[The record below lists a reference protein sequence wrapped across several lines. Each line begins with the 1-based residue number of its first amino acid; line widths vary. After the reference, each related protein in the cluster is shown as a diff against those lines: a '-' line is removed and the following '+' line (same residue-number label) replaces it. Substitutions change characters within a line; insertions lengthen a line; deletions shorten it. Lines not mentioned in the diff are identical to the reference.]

1 MRNAVSQA
9 IAALSRGF
17 AGEARCCVRTGL
29 ARAAVLPA
37 GFGDGGMGARG
48 EGPNLGT
55 DIIGPGR
62 TGNRRHPWPAP
73 RGRVGRIAKADA
85 SAQSSRWQAGA
96 AAENPDRP
104 TGGNM
109 RLLHWVALGLVAGHT
124 GAFAQ
129 ANYPNRPIKM
139 IVPLAAA
146 SAVDVAARI
155 VTQKMADN
163 LGQQFV
169 ILNLPGASGLIGAEQ
184 VAHAEPDGYTIGG
197 FNDSIM
203 TMVPNLQA
211 KMRWDILKDFEP
223 VSLVA
228 TVEWG
233 LIAGNQTGYKTAAD
247 LIAAAK
253 AAPGKIDYGSGGPGS
268 PQHLAM
274 AMFASAAGISLTH
287 VPYKGATQAATDVA
301 AGQIPV
307 GFQGLGTVAA
317 LVRGGQLRLIGVCTP
332 ARLPQFPDVP
342 TISESGLPGFTFNSW
357 FAIMAP
363 AGTPKDIIA
372 KLNTEV
378 LKALADPEVHKKL
391 EDLGFAVRGSS
402 PAELGAM
409 THEQLAKYARVIKEM
424 GIGNE

>member
-1 MRNAVSQA
+1 
-9 IAALSRGF
+9 
-17 AGEARCCVRTGL
+17 
-29 ARAAVLPA
+29 
-37 GFGDGGMGARG
+37 
-48 EGPNLGT
+48 
-55 DIIGPGR
+55 
-62 TGNRRHPWPAP
+62 
-73 RGRVGRIAKADA
+73 
-85 SAQSSRWQAGA
+85 
-96 AAENPDRP
+96 
-104 TGGNM
+104 M
-109 RLLHWVALGLVAGHT
+109 RLFRWLALALIAGNT
-124 GAFAQ
+124 SAFAQ
-129 ANYPNRPIKM
+129 GNYPDRPIKM

-163 LGQQFV
+163 MGQQFV
-169 ILNLPGASGLIGAEQ
+169 ILNQPGASGLIGAEQ
-184 VAHAEPDGYTIGG
+184 VAHADPDGYTIGG

-233 LIAGNQTGYKTAAD
+233 LITGNQTSYKSAAD

-274 AMFASAAGISLTH
+274 AMFAAGAGVEMTH

-332 ARLPQFPDVP
+332 KRLPQFADVP
-342 TISESGLPGFTFNSW
+342 TIDESGLPGFLFNSW
-357 FAIMAP
+357 FAMLAP
-363 AGTPKDIIA
+363 AGTPKEIIA
-372 KLNTEV
+372 RLNAEV
-378 LKALADPEVHKKL
+378 VKALADTEVRRKL
-391 EDLGFAVRGSS
+391 EELGFAIRGSS
-402 PAELGAM
+402 PEELG
-409 THEQLAKYARVIKEM
+409 TLTRDQLAKYGRLIKDM
-424 GIGNE
+424 GISNE

>member
-1 MRNAVSQA
+1 MR
-9 IAALSRGF
+9 RF
-17 AGEARCCVRTGL
+17 C
-29 ARAAVLPA
+29 LPA
-37 GFGDGGMGARG
+37 LMLA
-48 EGPNLGT
+48 L
-55 DIIGPGR
+55 
-62 TGNRRHPWPAP
+62 W
-73 RGRVGRIAKADA
+73 
-85 SAQSSRWQAGA
+85 AGA
-96 AAENPDRP
+96 GSTYVGP
-104 TGGNM
+104 
-109 RLLHWVALGLVAGHT
+109 
-124 GAFAQ
+124 AFAQ
-129 ANYPNRPIKM
+129 ANYPDRPIKM

-163 LGQQFV
+163 MGQQFV
-169 ILNLPGASGLIGAEQ
+169 ILNMPGASGLIGAEQ

-233 LIAGNQTGYKTAAD
+233 LVAANQTSYKSAAD

-274 AMFASAAGISLTH
+274 AMFASGAGISLTH

-307 GFQGLGTVAA
+307 GFQGLGTVVA

-332 ARLPQFPDVP
+332 KRMSQFPDVP
-342 TISESGLPGFTFNSW
+342 TISESGLPGFVFNSW
-357 FAIMAP
+357 FAVLAP
-363 AGTPKDIIA
+363 AGTPKEIVA
-372 KLNTEV
+372 RLNAEV
-378 LKALADPEVHKKL
+378 LKALDDVDVRHKL
-391 EDLGFAVRGSS
+391 EDLGFAIRGSS
-402 PAELGAM
+402 PEELGAM
-409 THEQLAKYARVIKEM
+409 TRDQLAKYARVIKEM

>member
-1 MRNAVSQA
+1 
-9 IAALSRGF
+9 
-17 AGEARCCVRTGL
+17 
-29 ARAAVLPA
+29 
-37 GFGDGGMGARG
+37 
-48 EGPNLGT
+48 
-55 DIIGPGR
+55 
-62 TGNRRHPWPAP
+62 
-73 RGRVGRIAKADA
+73 
-85 SAQSSRWQAGA
+85 
-96 AAENPDRP
+96 
-104 TGGNM
+104 M
-109 RLLHWVALGLVAGHT
+109 RLLYALLSASVLLVSSTAL
-124 GAFAQ
+124 AQ
-129 ANYPNRPIKM
+129 TTYPVRPIKM

-163 LGQQFV
+163 MGQQIV
-169 ILNLPGASGLIGAEQ
+169 ILNQPGASGLIGAEQ
-184 VAHAEPDGYTIGG
+184 VAKAEPDGYTIGG
-197 FNDSIM
+197 FNDSVM
-203 TMVPNLQA
+203 TMVPNLQSNI
-211 KMRWDILKDFEP
+211 RWDILRDFEP

-233 LIAGNQTGYKTAAD
+233 LIASNNSSYKTAAD

-253 AAPGKIDYGSGGPGS
+253 AAPGKIDYASGGPGS

-317 LVRGGQLRLIGVCTP
+317 LVRGGQLRLIGVTTDK
-332 ARLPQFPDVP
+332 RMSQFPDVP
-342 TISESGLPGFTFNSW
+342 TVSESGLPGFFFNSW

-372 KLNTEV
+372 RLNAEAV
-378 LKALADPEVHKKL
+378 KAVADPEVRRKL

-402 PAELGAM
+402 AQELGIM
-409 THEQLAKYARVIKEM
+409 TREQLAKYARVIKEM
-424 GIGNE
+424 GIANE

>member
-1 MRNAVSQA
+1 
-9 IAALSRGF
+9 
-17 AGEARCCVRTGL
+17 
-29 ARAAVLPA
+29 
-37 GFGDGGMGARG
+37 
-48 EGPNLGT
+48 
-55 DIIGPGR
+55 
-62 TGNRRHPWPAP
+62 
-73 RGRVGRIAKADA
+73 
-85 SAQSSRWQAGA
+85 
-96 AAENPDRP
+96 
-104 TGGNM
+104 M
-109 RLLHWVALGLVAGHT
+109 RLLHSFVSALALLAGT
-124 GAFAQ
+124 SAIAQ
-129 ANYPNRPIKM
+129 TNYPDRPIKM

-163 LGQQFV
+163 MGQQFV
-169 ILNLPGASGLIGAEQ
+169 ILNQPGASGLIGAEA
-184 VAHAEPDGYTIGG
+184 VARAEPDGYTIGG

-203 TMVPNLQA
+203 TMVPNMQS

-233 LIAGNQTGYKTAAD
+233 LIANNQTSYKSAAD

-317 LVRGGQLRLIGVCTP
+317 LVRGNSLKLIGVTTPEPVAAISRRADSLRIRP
-332 ARLPQFPDVP
+332 ARFLLQFMVCD
-342 TISESGLPGFTFNSW
+342 SCAGRHAEGDHCKAQCGSAQGARRSGDPRKTRKPRLYGARQFSR
-357 FAIMAP
+357 
-363 AGTPKDIIA
+363 GTGH
-372 KLNTEV
+372 V
-378 LKALADPEVHKKL
+378 DPR
-391 EDLGFAVRGSS
+391 A
-402 PAELGAM
+402 
-409 THEQLAKYARVIKEM
+409 ARQIRARDERDGDQQRVS
-424 GIGNE
+424 